1 MSDLE
6 GGAMTIWCEW
16 EFLVAGP
23 DSVQA
28 LQGKGDRVMSCLL
41 DLESADDRL
50 ADSAVSLDAGTK
62 TMTIGL
68 VVSGGDYE
76 ETVAHALTSIRTAI
90 HAAGGSTVDWDP
102 SDSQLE
108 PQGFRAVAV

>member
-1 MSDLE
+1 
-6 GGAMTIWCEW
+6 
-16 EFLVAGP
+16 
-23 DSVQA
+23 
-28 LQGKGDRVMSCLL
+28 VMSCLL

-68 VVSGGDYE
+68 VDSGSDYE

-90 HAAGGSTVDWDP
+90 HAAGGSTVDWDS

-108 PQGFRAVAV
+108 PQGLRAVAV